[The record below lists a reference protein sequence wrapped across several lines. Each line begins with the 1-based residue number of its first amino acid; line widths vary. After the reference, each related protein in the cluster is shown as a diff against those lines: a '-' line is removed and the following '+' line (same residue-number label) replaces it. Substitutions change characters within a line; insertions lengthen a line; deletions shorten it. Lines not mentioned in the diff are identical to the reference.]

1 MNGKNLT
8 ARHLSVFLCHGS
20 EDKPTVRNIYSM
32 LREDGVRPWLD
43 EEEILPGQDW
53 DTEIR
58 RAVRQSHAILVC
70 LSSSS
75 VRKEGY
81 LQKEIRFA
89 LDVADEKPDGTIFII
104 PVKFDDCELP
114 ERLHHWQWVDWRNE
128 GAYVRIFRSLRARA
142 DECRVENLPGE
153 GSLVHVIPPIED
165 LSGRILYK
173 TADVRDLLQKSNKGE
188 FLAGDIPPLSSEH
201 VIAITDEA
209 LSDMLNRYQGDERR
223 AEEKENL
230 LALIGI
236 RSPYREWREATTKN
250 YCFRNDTDDN
260 DRDNEALTK
269 IESIPVRS
277 SNISSIGYDAR
288 SEILV
293 MAFHSGAVYQYF
305 GVPKHIY
312 HGLMHAPSHGKYFD
326 SHIKK
331 AGYPYEQIK

>member
-1 MNGKNLT
+1 MNGKTLIGM
-8 ARHLSVFLCHGS
+8 HLSVFLCHGS
-20 EDKPTVRNIYSM
+20 EDKPMVRNIYSL

-53 DTEIR
+53 DSEIR

-81 LQKEIRFA
+81 LQKEMRLA

-114 ERLHHWQWVDWRNE
+114 ERLRHWQWVDWRGEN
-128 GAYVRIFRSLRARA
+128 AYARILRSLQARA
-142 DECRVENLPGE
+142 DECGIENLPGE
-153 GSLVHVIPPIED
+153 GPLVRVIPPIED

-173 TADVRDLLQKSNKGE
+173 TMDVREILQKSNKGE
-188 FLAGDIPPLSSEH
+188 FLADDIQPLPSEH
-201 VIAITDEA
+201 VVAITDEA
-209 LSDMLNRYQGDERR
+209 LSDMLDRYQNDERR

-250 YCFRNDTDDN
+250 YCFRNDTDEN
-260 DRDNEALTK
+260 NRESKVPTK
-269 IESIPVRS
+269 IESIPVHS
-277 SNISSIGYDAR
+277 SNISSIGYDAH

-293 MAFHSGAVYQYF
+293 MTFHSGTVYRYF
-305 GVPKHIY
+305 GVPDHLY
-312 HGLMHAPSHGKYFD
+312 HELMNAPSHGKYFD

-331 AGYPYEQIK
+331 AGFPYEQIK